1 MRAVVVTT
9 LMCIFVSGLVH
20 AQAKVTVAADPWCP
34 HTCEKGA
41 MPGLLIELLEA
52 ALKPSGKSLDYQV
65 IPWARALQMVQSG
78 AVTTIAGATAGD
90 GEGVYLVPTP
100 FVAENCL
107 FSRDSESWKYDNV
120 NDLKGKVLGAIN
132 TYVYEVPEIDEYIK
146 KYNKDPKKVQLTNGD
161 QALAQNIKKL
171 KNSRIDAFIEERG
184 VFWHLPAGDRVG
196 IKELKCLSS
205 MQLYIGVSQKAPDG
219 QALASTLEAKFK
231 ELGKNDKW
239 LKEIKKR
246 YGSR

>member
-1 MRAVVVTT
+1 MKRCG
-9 LMCIFVSGLVH
+9 LMVIFMSLLGAGAW
-20 AQAKVTVAADPWCP
+20 AQGKVTVAADPWCP

-41 MPGLLIELLEA
+41 MPGLLIELLES
-52 ALKPSGKSLDYQV
+52 ALKSSGKPLDYQV

-78 AVTTIAGATAGD
+78 AVTAIAGATAGD

-100 FVAENCL
+100 FIAENCL
-107 FSRDSESWKYDNV
+107 FSRESDSWNYENV
-120 NDLKGKVLGAIN
+120 SDLKGKVLGAIN
-132 TYVYEVPEIDEYIK
+132 TYVYEVPQIDEYIK
-146 KYNKDPKKVQLTNGD
+146 KNGKDPNKVQLTNGD

-184 VFWHLPAGDRVG
+184 VFWHLPSGDRAGV
-196 IKELKCLSS
+196 KELKCLSN
-205 MQLYIGVSQKAPDG
+205 MQLYVGISQKAPEG
-219 QALASTLEAKFK
+219 QAFASALEAKFK
-231 ELGKNDKW
+231 ELGKNEKW